1 MGLLLLVGIV
11 LAILWVLGFWVFS
24 WGGLAHILIA
34 VAVILIILWLLRGLF
49 RRR

>member
-1 MGLLLLVGIV
+1 MGFLLLLGIV

-24 WGGLAHILIA
+24 WGGLVHILIV

>member
-1 MGLLLLVGIV
+1 MGILLLLGII
-11 LAILWVLGFWVFS
+11 LAILWVLGMWVFS
-24 WGGLAHILIA
+24 WGSLVHILIV